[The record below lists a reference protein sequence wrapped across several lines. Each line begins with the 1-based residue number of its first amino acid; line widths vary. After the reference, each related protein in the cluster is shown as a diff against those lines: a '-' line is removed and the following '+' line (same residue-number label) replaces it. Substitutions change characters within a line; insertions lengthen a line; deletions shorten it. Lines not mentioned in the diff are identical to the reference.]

1 MENYDQISTYEDNT
15 IVFVNLLQPIIFFK
29 LFDYLDC
36 KFEER

>member
-15 IVFVNLLQPIIFFK
+15 IVFVNLLHPIIFLK

-36 KFEER
+36 KFKTG